1 MKGVSEIKDAVKNE
15 IKDEV
20 NGRIKDDEKVR
31 GEVKDC
37 QV

>member
-1 MKGVSEIKDAVKNE
+1 MKGVSEIKDAV
-15 IKDEV
+15 KDEV